1 MMPQR
6 WAEARHS
13 LRLRSKDAHSVRPFF
28 LTFLVVAIIW
38 TVNRTLGPLEDS
50 SIAVSSLLRQER
62 LPDSTTLWV
71 RDNESECRRA
81 RHAEDQCEFVRNNCP
96 DEDGLISYLQLYY
109 CSLAQAQ
116 PLALFLLILWL
127 AVLFSTIGI
136 AASDFL
142 CINLS
147 TLASILGMSESLTG
161 VTFLAFGN
169 GSPDVFSTFA
179 AMNSNSGSLAV
190 GELIGAACFITAV
203 VAGSMAL
210 VRPFRVARRSFIR
223 DVGYF
228 VVAGSFSV
236 VFLADGELYVW
247 ECVSMVGLYLFYV
260 VMVVSWHWYRTRQR
274 RKHERDLAARAQFHI
289 PQNQELDLQEQVDED
304 DPVPGETR
312 SLIHGPSAA
321 DFDALEQTGWSG
333 WKDDEDDETSNQY
346 LAEIRDN
353 MHVNRQTM
361 RRRRTLN
368 PIRPSLVGALEFR
381 SVLSSLEQL
390 KNIHNGPINLRRYSD
405 VDAERSRSRDNISIL
420 SNPPENTENSLNNA
434 QSGAARVRSVS
445 LNDVG
450 TVRLDGN
457 GDSRHQGAVH
467 TTEPSENRHSSLS
480 PSLQFVPFDSSA
492 FLTVS
497 PISSAS
503 PSRDQS
509 PVPTAPRLSSDY
521 LTVPTNDHRNP
532 QHQTVSSPRTL
543 SPGGSLLQTAQI
555 PRISISPD
563 YPASSPLLPFPA
575 LPDSPVSASSKVPSI
590 LLPPP
595 SVSLESSHPSDGLT
609 GDVQFEARQLRW
621 WPYWLLPSPWI
632 VASTLFPTL
641 RGWKKKRILEK
652 LLGVVAAPSVFLLT
666 ITVPVMEP
674 YQPDPAPKLGP
685 AQLSN
690 LENGEIHNQPR
701 IQLTVDSPQLSAADA
716 EPTGRELGID
726 QPLGQLNVPSPAIIG
741 RLRSDSETPVMH
753 SSDTRPLSGTKEWNQ
768 GLVSVQL
775 FGAPFFI
782 ALTVGV
788 SMDVNTQSNHFFVL
802 FMSCLLFSL
811 ICVLIFN
818 LSLKGKSY
826 SQPPYRLR
834 LFLALLGFLVGI
846 CWVATIANEVVS
858 VLKSLGVI
866 FNISDSLLGLTIF
879 AVGNSLGDLVANI
892 TIARLG
898 YPNMALSA
906 CFGGPMLNILLGIGV
921 GGLYMTLKSKPPL
934 TSFSLTHPY
943 YKIAISK
950 TLAISGA
957 TLLATLVGLLII
969 VPLNGWW
976 MDRKIGWGLVL
987 LWSIST
993 LGNVIAEITAA

>member
-1 MMPQR
+1 
-6 WAEARHS
+6 
-13 LRLRSKDAHSVRPFF
+13 
-28 LTFLVVAIIW
+28 
-38 TVNRTLGPLEDS
+38 
-50 SIAVSSLLRQER
+50 
-62 LPDSTTLWV
+62 
-71 RDNESECRRA
+71 
-81 RHAEDQCEFVRNNCP
+81 
-96 DEDGLISYLQLYY
+96 
-109 CSLAQAQ
+109 
-116 PLALFLLILWL
+116 
-127 AVLFSTIGI
+127 VLFSTIGI

-228 VVAGSFSV
+228 VVAGSFGM
-236 VFLADGELYVW
+236 VFLADGELHVW
-247 ECVSMVGLYLFYV
+247 ECISMVGLYLFYV

-274 RKHERDLAARAQFHI
+274 RKHERDLAARSQFHI
-289 PQNQELDLQEQVDED
+289 PQNQELDLQVPVDED
-304 DPVPGETR
+304 DPVPGESR
-312 SLIHGPSAA
+312 SLLHGPSVA
-321 DFDALEQTGWSG
+321 DFDALEQQTGWSA
-333 WKDDEDDETSNQY
+333 WKDDEDDETGNQY
-346 LAEIRDN
+346 LAEIREN
-353 MHVNRQTM
+353 MHVNRQSM
-361 RRRRTLN
+361 GRRRTTLN

-381 SVLSSLEQL
+381 SVLSSLQQL

-405 VDAERSRSRDNISIL
+405 VEAARSRSRDSISIL
-420 SNPPENTENSLNNA
+420 SNPLENTGNFINT
-434 QSGAARVRSVS
+434 QPGAARVRSVS

-457 GDSRHQGAVH
+457 VDGRRQEAVH
-467 TTEPSENRHSSLS
+467 ATEPSENCHSGLS
-480 PSLQFVPFDSSA
+480 PSPQFVPFDSSA
-492 FLTVS
+492 LLTVS
-497 PISSAS
+497 PISSTFS
-503 PSRDQS
+503 SRDQS
-509 PVPTAPRLSSDY
+509 PAPNAPSSDY
-521 LTVPTNDHRNP
+521 LTVPMNDHRNP
-532 QHQTVSSPRTL
+532 EHQSVASPRTR
-543 SPGGSLLQTAQI
+543 SPGGSLLPTAQI

-563 YPASSPLLPFPA
+563 YSVGSPLLPFPA

-595 SVSLESSHPSDGLT
+595 IDCPTE
-609 GDVQFEARQLRW
+609 DVHFTRPLRW
-621 WPYWLLPSPWI
+621 WPYSLLPPPWL
-632 VASTLFPTL
+632 VVSTLFPTL
-641 RGWKKKRILEK
+641 CDWKTKGILEK
-652 LLGVVAAPSVFLLT
+652 FLAVAAAPSVFLLT
-666 ITVPVMEP
+666 VTVPVMGP
-674 YQPDPAPKLGP
+674 YQPDPA
-685 AQLSN
+685 SN
-690 LENGEIHNQPR
+690 LDPTEPPHLENGDIHNQPR
-701 IQLTVDSPQLSAADA
+701 IQLTVDSPRLSAADA
-716 EPTGRELGID
+716 GPTDRELGLD
-726 QPLGQLNVPSPAIIG
+726 ESDPSSPAVT
-741 RLRSDSETPVMH
+741 RRRRSDSETPVMH
-753 SSDTRPLSGTKEWNQ
+753 SPDTRPLSGTKEWNQ
-768 GLVSVQL
+768 WLVSVQL

-788 SMDVNTQSNHFFVL
+788 SMDANTQSSHLLVL
-802 FMSCLLFSL
+802 IMSCLLFSL

-818 LSLKGKSY
+818 LSMKGKSY
-826 SQPPYRLR
+826 SQPPYKLR

-879 AVGNSLGDLVANI
+879 AVGNSMGDLVANI

-934 TSFSLTHPY
+934 TSASLAHPY
-943 YKIAISK
+943 YQIAISK

-957 TLLATLVGLLII
+957 TLLVTLIGLLII

-976 MDRKIGWGLVL
+976 MDRKVGWGLVL
-987 LWSIST
+987 LWTLST
-993 LGNVIAEITAA
+993 LGNVIAEVST